1 MCSFQSELLTVGK
14 SGMCRC
20 FWPLDRSRDHDAQGD
35 RPIRRIPSGN
45 GDSYHGGRPCRNRED
60 GQCTPVREDLHA
72 IRPRIA
78 PDVTSSASAA
88 LAYLGNPNP
97 KPKTDPAHLGL
108 PRLGLI
114 LPWADV
120 EILDPLLQLEQIG
133 RHGCLVALHGPR
145 LLVEDVPAIA
155 FEFDQAPAVGALFP
169 SIPVTAILRSGCMA

>member
-1 MCSFQSELLTVGK
+1 M
-14 SGMCRC
+14 
-20 FWPLDRSRDHDAQGD
+20 
-35 RPIRRIPSGN
+35 
-45 GDSYHGGRPCRNRED
+45 
-60 GQCTPVREDLHA
+60 
-72 IRPRIA
+72 
-78 PDVTSSASAA
+78 TSSASAA